1 MTFQKSLKQSLMF
14 RFVMVGVLPVVL
26 VSLLTLSV
34 VTRGIEH
41 EITQRNFLLARSMAG
56 EVERFLGEPLSIL
69 SHTAGLIERQSFF
82 AQIDLDRYLE
92 TLNSHYGFFN
102 SIQVLDP
109 DGRVR
114 HAAPPIPGIIGLDLS
129 GQPFIRQ
136 TTLDRESCCSQVFVS
151 EQTGQPTLVLTKP
164 FEGGVLLGYLD
175 LATLNSITDK
185 SAIGSTGFAAIV
197 DVQGAYIAHPDRRL
211 VSEQLNVKNLD
222 LVRRGLSGEEGTFQ
236 YEAKGVPMLGSVAR
250 VPLTG
255 WLVTVVQPEAEAF
268 TRVDRI
274 RTIFLGGSSLAV
286 LLALLA
292 ALASLRKTLRP
303 MGKLVL
309 NARHMAKGNYDIRPE
324 PGDYKEFQELA
335 EGFQTMARAVHVRET
350 ALRESEEKYRLLVD
364 NMNDLVVEFDDQRR
378 LLFGSPSVYEL
389 FGFTE
394 EELLGQD
401 LMRFID
407 SSDQGEVF
415 QFLERIRHPPYTAF
429 YEEHALTPKGIRWLS
444 WSARAKLDA
453 DGQVKSVI
461 SVGRDIT
468 EQKQAEERV
477 RRSERQ
483 FRDLFNSI
491 SDIVYTQDMQGRF
504 LTVNPSLS
512 KLFGYDEEE
521 IIGRPASDFMK
532 PEIKPLFQ
540 KEYLEALRTKG
551 YHEGISFYFTKEGK
565 RLYLEY
571 RSVRIQPEDGEPY
584 ISGTGR
590 DVTGKITAEK
600 KIQQLQDQMIQAK
613 KMEAIGTLAGGIA
626 HDFNNLLMGIQ
637 GNASLMRLDTPA
649 GHPHQQKLKGIEQY
663 VRSGA
668 ELTRQLLGFARGGKY
683 EVKPIELNELVQQS
697 AEMFGRTR
705 KEIALR
711 MAFQK
716 PLWVIDADR
725 TQIEQVL
732 LNLYVNAWQSMPSGG
747 TLYLK
752 TENVELSHDEAEAHQ
767 VTPGRFVR
775 ITVRDT
781 GMGMDNE
788 TLERIFEPFFTS
800 KEMGRGTGLGLA
812 SVYGI
817 VKNHGGFI
825 SVESEK
831 GEGATF
837 CLHFPA
843 GGGTVQE
850 EQAPQKELALGSG
863 TILIVDDEPQILSLG
878 EEMLKRLGYE
888 VIKASSGEEALRVA
902 REKGPEIDVV
912 ILDMIMPGMGGGEVF
927 DRLREMEPHI
937 RVLLSSGY
945 SVDGKAQ
952 AILDRGCNGF
962 IQKPFDLQV
971 LSEKLKDML

>member
-1 MTFQKSLKQSLMF
+1 
-14 RFVMVGVLPVVL
+14 
-26 VSLLTLSV
+26 
-34 VTRGIEH
+34 
-41 EITQRNFLLARSMAG
+41 
-56 EVERFLGEPLSIL
+56 
-69 SHTAGLIERQSFF
+69 
-82 AQIDLDRYLE
+82 
-92 TLNSHYGFFN
+92 
-102 SIQVLDP
+102 
-109 DGRVR
+109 
-114 HAAPPIPGIIGLDLS
+114 S
-129 GQPFIRQ
+129 G
-136 TTLDRESCCSQVFVS
+136 
-151 EQTGQPTLVLTKP
+151 QTGQPALVLTRP

-185 SAIGSTGFAAIV
+185 SVIGSTGFAAIV
-197 DVQGAYIAHPDRRL
+197 DRQGTYIAHPNRRL
-211 VSEQLNVKNLD
+211 VFEQLNVKNLD
-222 LVRRGLSGEEGTFQ
+222 VVRRGLAGEEGTFQ
-236 YEAKGVPMLGSVAR
+236 YEAKGVSMLGSVAR
-250 VPLTG
+250 VPQTG
-255 WLVTVVQPEAEAF
+255 WLVTVVQPEEEAF

-274 RTIFLGGSSLAV
+274 RTIFWGGSSLAV

-303 MGKLVL
+303 MGKLVQE
-309 NARHMAKGNYDIRPE
+309 ARHMAGGNYDVRPE

-335 EGFQTMARAVHVRET
+335 EGFQTMAKAVHVRET

-364 NMNDLVVEFDDQRR
+364 NMNDLVIEFDDQRR

-394 EELLGQD
+394 EEFLGQD
-401 LMRFID
+401 LTRFVD
-407 SSDQGEVF
+407 SSHQDEISE
-415 QFLERIRHPPYTAF
+415 FLDRIQHPPYTAF
-429 YEEHALTPKGIRWLS
+429 YEERASTQKGLRWLA
-444 WSARAKLDA
+444 WSARATLDA
-453 DGQVKSVI
+453 DGRVNSVI

-468 EQKQAEERV
+468 EQKIAEERV

-504 LTVNPSLS
+504 LKVNPSLLQ
-512 KLFGYDEEE
+512 LFGYDEEE

-532 PEIKPLFQ
+532 PEIKSLFQ

-551 YHEGISFYFTKEGK
+551 YHEGISLYFTKEGK

-571 RSVRIQPEDGEPY
+571 RSVRIRPDDGEPY

-590 DVTGKITAEK
+590 DVTEKIAAER

-637 GNASLMRLDTPA
+637 GNASLMLLETPA
-649 GHPHQQKLKGIEQY
+649 GHPHQHKLKGIEQY

-683 EVKPIELNELVQQS
+683 EVKPIDLNDLVQQS

-705 KEIALR
+705 KEIVLR
-711 MAFQK
+711 MTFQES
-716 PLWVIDADR
+716 LWVVEADR

-747 TLYLK
+747 TLHLE
-752 TENVELSHDEAEAHQ
+752 TENVELSPDDVEPHQ
-767 VTPGRFVR
+767 VDPGRFVR

-781 GMGMDNE
+781 GMGMDE
-788 TLERIFEPFFTS
+788 DTRERIFEPFFTS

-837 CLHFPA
+837 HLYFPA
-843 GGGTVQE
+843 TEGTVQE
-850 EQAPQKELALGSG
+850 ERAPRKELALGSG
-863 TILIVDDEPQILSLG
+863 TVLIVDDEQLILSLG
-878 EEMLKRLGYE
+878 KEMLKRLGYE
-888 VIKASSGEEALRVA
+888 VITASSGEEALRVVSEQGSA
-902 REKGPEIDVV
+902 IDVV
-912 ILDMIMPGMGGGEVF
+912 ILDMIMPGTGGGEVF
-927 DRLREMEPHI
+927 DRLREIDPHI

-945 SVDGKAQ
+945 SVDGNAQ

-962 IQKPFDLQV
+962 LQKPFDLQE
-971 LSEKLKDML
+971 LSEKLKEVL